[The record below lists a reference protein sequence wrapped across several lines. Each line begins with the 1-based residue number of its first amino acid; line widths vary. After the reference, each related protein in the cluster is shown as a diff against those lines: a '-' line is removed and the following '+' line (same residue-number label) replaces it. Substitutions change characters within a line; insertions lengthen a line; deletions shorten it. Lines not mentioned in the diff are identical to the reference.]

1 MIHVGDNSW
10 NLRVMITD
18 LQVEKTLRVKGDL
31 HIGGVML
38 KLSKTEA
45 NPKDWS
51 DHALWWPA
59 RNIWL
64 TRTRSTLDQVG
75 LHADALLH
83 FTPMHKILRV
93 QIPDLRYL
101 DCRVDFSVKT
111 FKAVVSLC
119 KDLGI
124 RYPEELSLCKP
135 LSPEHLKKNYADQ
148 PKKKMLVEQ
157 NGNYQNS
164 REYIH
169 PAPDTNTFI
178 PTHANSFNGSDSS
191 LDDRP
196 FSCAPVTQRPTPPPQ
211 HNPQGTTPISS
222 PTGTLRHHTNGF
234 HHSFND
240 SSSSLGDFIENLAYS
255 PRAPSPE
262 AISKLVRPKTLVERA
277 RMNVGWLDSSLSI
290 MEQGIREF
298 DTLCLRF
305 KYYSF
310 FDLNPK
316 YDQVRINQLYEQAKW
331 QLLNEEMDCTEEE
344 MLMFGALQ
352 LQINLQNDQPQPD
365 SGIDTSS
372 LDNGGDDDIDAALSE
387 LQITLEGPQNGS
399 RNGDIT
405 YIPELTDYLRFFKP
419 RKFTLKAYKRYW
431 FTYKDLHLYLYKS
444 REESRSSALPAVSIN
459 LRGCE
464 VTPEVNLA
472 QGKFH
477 IKLEVPPEHG
487 IGTNSE
493 VWIRCDNEEQYAKW
507 MAACRLAAKGRSLA
521 DSSYDSEVSSIRSFL
536 SMQKPAQA
544 PAVNINPNNIDPTEY
559 LAPRFVKKL
568 SKKAGHRMLDAH
580 ANVKNLSLIDS
591 KLNYIKAWQS
601 LPEYGVSLFVIKF
614 DGHKKACLLGVA
626 NNRIMQMD
634 IGSGD
639 HVKTWRYNTMKAWN
653 VNWEVKHMMIQL
665 EGENIVFSCLSSDCK
680 VVHEFIGGYIFMS
693 MRSKE
698 NNQTLNEE
706 MFHKLTGGWN

>member
-1 MIHVGDNSW
+1 MIHVGDNTW
-10 NLRVMITD
+10 NLRIIITD

-38 KLSKTEA
+38 KLSKAEA

-75 LHADALLH
+75 LHADAVLH

-111 FKAVVSLC
+111 FKSVVSLC

-157 NGNYQNS
+157 NGNYQH
-164 REYIH
+164 RDYIH

-196 FSCAPVTQRPTPPPQ
+196 FLCAPVSQRPTPPPQ
-211 HNPQGTTPISS
+211 NNTQGGSTPISS

-234 HHSFND
+234 QHSFND
-240 SSSSLGDFIENLAYS
+240 SSSSLGDFIDSLAYS

-372 LDNGGDDDIDAALSE
+372 LDNGDDDIDAALSE
-387 LQITLEGPQNGS
+387 LQITLEGPQNGT

-405 YIPELTDYLRFFKP
+405 YIPELTDYLRFLKP
-419 RKFTLKAYKRYW
+419 KKFTLKAYKRYW

-444 REESRSSALPAVSIN
+444 REDSRSSKAPSESIT

-477 IKLEVPPEHG
+477 IKLEVPPDYG
-487 IGTNSE
+487 NGPNSE

-521 DSSYDSEVSSIRSFL
+521 DSSYESEVSSIKSFL

-544 PAVNINPNNIDPTEY
+544 PAVNINPNNIDPSEY
-559 LAPRFVKKL
+559 LAPRFVKKM
-568 SKKAGHRMLDAH
+568 SKRASHRMLDAH
-580 ANVKNLSLIDS
+580 ANVKNLPLIEA

-634 IGSGD
+634 MGSGD
-639 HVKTWRYNTMKAWN
+639 HVKTWRYNNMKAWN
-653 VNWEVKHMMIQL
+653 VNWEVRHMMIQL
-665 EGENIVFSCLSSDCK
+665 DNENIIFSCLSSDCK